1 MVLLISSHVGCNIL
15 TDISDCDRRTRQQRP
30 AEPQCLRLTCSC
42 ARLSKIS
49 PIHNTNDYASVMS
62 SLCHINAA
70 NADDDP
76 AEAIIELERRPL

>member
-1 MVLLISSHVGCNIL
+1 VPSADVQLRTIKQ
-15 TDISDCDRRTRQQRP
+15 DKSDSQP
-30 AEPQCLRLTCSC
+30 
-42 ARLSKIS
+42 
-49 PIHNTNDYASVMS
+49 NDYASVMS